1 MSSTKFEFEKFCGK
15 NNFELW
21 KLKMRDLLV
30 QQWLQKDL
38 YGKIKRPLT
47 VTNDEWEDLD
57 SKALSTIQL
66 FLVDDM
72 LFNIGEEKL
81 ASSL

>member
-1 MSSTKFEFEKFCGK
+1 MQVF
-15 NNFELW
+15 
-21 KLKMRDLLV
+21 LV
-30 QQWLQKDL
+30 QQGLQKAL
-38 YGKIKRPLT
+38 YGKIKTPLT
-47 VTNDEWEDLD
+47 MTNDEWEELD

-66 FLVDDM
+66 CLVDDM

>member
-30 QQWLQKDL
+30 QRGLQKAL
-38 YGKIKRPLT
+38 QGKIKRPLT
-47 VTNDEWEDLD
+47 MTNDEWEELD

-66 FLVDDM
+66 CLVDDV
-72 LFNIGEEKL
+72 LFNIIEEKL

>member
-21 KLKMRDLLV
+21 KLKMQDLLV

-47 VTNDEWEDLD
+47 VTNDEWEELD
-57 SKALSTIQL
+57 SKALNTIQL
-66 FLVDDM
+66 CLVDDVF
-72 LFNIGEEKL
+72 LNIIQENL
-81 ASSL
+81 ASTL